1 LRKLEPGANFEHAH
15 ASSLGSW
22 GGRKRR
28 GYSKRAGALLKGMEQ
43 QLYGSKGQGRREAF
57 LIT

>member
-22 GGRKRR
+22 GGRK
-28 GYSKRAGALLKGMEQ
+28 GVGIAKEQ
-43 QLYGSKGQGRREAF
+43 ARS
-57 LIT
+57 